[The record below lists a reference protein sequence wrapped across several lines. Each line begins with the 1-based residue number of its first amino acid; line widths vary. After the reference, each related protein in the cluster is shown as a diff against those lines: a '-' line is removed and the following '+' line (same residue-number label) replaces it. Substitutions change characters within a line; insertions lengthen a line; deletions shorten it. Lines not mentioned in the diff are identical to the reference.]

1 MNETR
6 VETGNMSTKRTQA
19 LVCSVALLAAWVFPA
34 AQAQTSATPAEARA
48 IAKEAYI
55 YGFPMVDHY
64 RIQYS
69 YFQDKTDSNYK
80 VPWNQLINI
89 PRVYTPEDTAIQTP
103 NSDTPYSF
111 IGMDLRT
118 EPLVLTVPMI
128 EKNRYFSV
136 QLIDAYTFNFAYI
149 GSRTTG
155 NDGGS
160 YLIAGPDWKGETPK
174 GIKQVIRSE
183 TQFVFAAYRT
193 QLFSPGDMDNVMK
206 IQAGYKVQPLSAFLG
221 EPAPKA
227 APAIGFIKPLT
238 PEAQR
243 TSPEFYNILDFVL
256 QFCPTHPSEKELMAR
271 FARIGI
277 GDGRSFD
284 VNKLSPE
291 MRTALEQG
299 MADALTEFAALQ
311 KQINEK
317 TVTSGQL
324 FGTREYLKNNYLYRM
339 GGAVNGIYGNSE
351 AEAIYPVLALDS
363 EGQKPEGSN
372 KYTLHFAKGQLPP
385 VNAFWSITM
394 YRMPEILLVDNA
406 IDRYLLNSTML
417 DQFTFDADGG
427 LTLYLQN
434 ESPGKDKEPNW
445 LPAPKGWFMP
455 VIRLYWPKEEALGG
469 RWTAPQLQPVK

>member
-1 MNETR
+1 M
-6 VETGNMSTKRTQA
+6 
-19 LVCSVALLAAWVFPA
+19 
-34 AQAQTSATPAEARA
+34 
-48 IAKEAYI
+48 
-55 YGFPMVDHY
+55 
-64 RIQYS
+64 
-69 YFQDKTDSNYK
+69 
-80 VPWNQLINI
+80 
-89 PRVYTPEDTAIQTP
+89 
-103 NSDTPYSF
+103 
-111 IGMDLRT
+111 
-118 EPLVLTVPMI
+118 
-128 EKNRYFSV
+128 
-136 QLIDAYTFNFAYI
+136 
-149 GSRTTG
+149 
-155 NDGGS
+155 
-160 YLIAGPDWKGETPK
+160 
-174 GIKQVIRSE
+174 
-183 TQFVFAAYRT
+183 
-193 QLFSPGDMDNVMK
+193 
-206 IQAGYKVQPLSAFLG
+206 
-221 EPAPKA
+221 
-227 APAIGFIKPLT
+227 
-238 PEAQR
+238 
-243 TSPEFYNILDFVL
+243 
-256 QFCPTHPSEKELMAR
+256 
-271 FARIGI
+271 
-277 GDGRSFD
+277 
-284 VNKLSPE
+284 
-291 MRTALEQG
+291 EQG

-317 TVTSGQL
+317 KGTSGQM

>member
-1 MNETR
+1 MNEMR
-6 VETGNMSTKRTQA
+6 METGNMSTKSTQA
-19 LVCSVALLAAWVFPA
+19 LVFAVVLLAAWALPA

-55 YGFPMVDHY
+55 YGFPIVDNY

-69 YFQDKTDSNYK
+69 YFQDKDDPNYK
-80 VPWNQLINI
+80 TSWNQLINI

-111 IGMDLRT
+111 VGMDLRT
-118 EPLVLTVPMI
+118 EPLVLTVPKI

-155 NDGGS
+155 NDGGN
-160 YLIAGPDWKGETPK
+160 YLVAGPDWAGETPE
-174 GIKQVIRSE
+174 GISQVIRSE
-183 TQFVFAAYRT
+183 TQFVFAGYRT
-193 QLFSPGDMDNVMK
+193 QLFGINDLDNVKK

-221 EPAPKA
+221 VPAPEA
-227 APAIGFIKPLT
+227 APAIDFIKPLT
-238 PEAQR
+238 PETQR
-243 TSPEFYNILDFVL
+243 TSLEFYNILDFAL

-277 GDGRSFD
+277 DGGGRFD
-284 VNKLSPE
+284 ANKLSPE

-299 MADALTEFAALQ
+299 MADALNEFAALQ
-311 KQINEK
+311 KQVNEK
-317 TVTSGQL
+317 KLTSGQM
-324 FGTREYLKNNYLYRM
+324 FGTREFLENNYLYRM

-363 EGQKPEGSN
+363 EGQRPDGSN
-372 KYTLHFAKGQLPP
+372 RYTLRFAKGELPP

-394 YRMPEILLVDNA
+394 YRMPEILLVDNP

-417 DQFTFDADGG
+417 DQFKFDADGG
-427 LTLYLQN
+427 LTLYFQH
-434 ESPGKDKEPNW
+434 ESPGKDKESNW
-445 LPAPKGWFMP
+445 LPAPQGWFMP
-455 VIRLYWPKEEALGG
+455 VIRLYWPKAEALDG
-469 RWTAPQLQPVK
+469 RWTAPQLQRVK